1 MCFKEIRETTSRTT
15 FRSQIEEDEENEYNS
30 KLQELDERILKL
42 INTFLKKLESQNF
55 TDEFFHTKRDD
66 YQEDDFFNPANK
78 KHSNRNKQSV
88 AQSEERNLIHEVI
101 QYANQSLQG
110 ELTDL

>member
-1 MCFKEIRETTSRTT
+1 MCFKEIRETITSRAT
-15 FRSQIEEDEENEYNS
+15 FRSQNEEDEENEYNS

-55 TDEFFHTKRDD
+55 TDEFFDTKRDD
-66 YQEDDFFNPANK
+66 YQEDDFFSPAPK

-88 AQSEERNLIHEVI
+88 AQAEERSLIHEVI
-101 QYANQSLQG
+101 
-110 ELTDL
+110 